1 VNIAPSF
8 STYLDLVRAAC
19 AIAVVFHH
27 YSKHIVRAFPRVFPD
42 VGQEAV
48 MVFFVLSGFVIAH
61 VARRSENDPVV
72 FATKRLARVYPVAI
86 AGVVLSYALYALCAP
101 LDPGLYADRVSP
113 HPWWH
118 EVGLTLTFLNQ
129 SLWFPH
135 VMPPTNGPYWS
146 LTCEIWFYVLA
157 AVMFFAP
164 LRWTLFAIVF
174 AVPVLGPKIMLL
186 FPVWLVGLCAE
197 RLCDRPRI
205 PRPAAGAL
213 AFVSLAAAVGLW
225 WSGARADWRVP
236 AEIAGA
242 WRLGRTSDF
251 VYYNVFALLIGVHL
265 FAAYNLFTGRFTWP
279 VRARRWIGHAAATSF
294 SLYAMHFPIL
304 YAFRSAVPHEPFH
317 YFYPVATVGLVL
329 LLGRPIENL
338 RGPAYRGLRRL
349 ETRVRSVGREPVLD
363 PVDHFP

>member
-157 AVMFFAP
+157 RSCSSPRCGGRCSPSSSPSRCSARRSCCSSPCGSSGSAP
-164 LRWTLFAIVF
+164 NAS
-174 AVPVLGPKIMLL
+174 A
-186 FPVWLVGLCAE
+186 
-197 RLCDRPRI
+197 
-205 PRPAAGAL
+205 
-213 AFVSLAAAVGLW
+213 
-225 WSGARADWRVP
+225 
-236 AEIAGA
+236 
-242 WRLGRTSDF
+242 
-251 VYYNVFALLIGVHL
+251 
-265 FAAYNLFTGRFTWP
+265 TGRAY
-279 VRARRWIGHAAATSF
+279 RARPPG
-294 SLYAMHFPIL
+294 
-304 YAFRSAVPHEPFH
+304 RS
-317 YFYPVATVGLVL
+317 
-329 LLGRPIENL
+329 
-338 RGPAYRGLRRL
+338 
-349 ETRVRSVGREPVLD
+349 RS
-363 PVDHFP
+363 